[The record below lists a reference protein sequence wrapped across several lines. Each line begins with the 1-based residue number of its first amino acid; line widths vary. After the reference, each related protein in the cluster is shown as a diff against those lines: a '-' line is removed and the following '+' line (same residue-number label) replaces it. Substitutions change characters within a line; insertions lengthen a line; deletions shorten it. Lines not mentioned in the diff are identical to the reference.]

1 MRRTL
6 AVAVAALMV
15 LSGCAGFV
23 GSDTPAPDST
33 AAGTDAAD
41 DVSSPT
47 DTTDGTDSTGDSTD
61 DAPPAGDAPASDAMA
76 QSPPDPDTDRLGW
89 EGGYWYN
96 ETLTV
101 DQSDGLNESE
111 LDAVV
116 NRSMARVEHVRQ
128 LEFEGSVPVEVI
140 SRAEFRNQSTGSSA
154 NYPPQRR
161 AFDNAKFEALFMI
174 NESTDSIAVQN
185 TNTGASVG
193 GYYSPADRQIVVV
206 SENTTSPKLNEV
218 TLAQELFHALQD
230 QQFDLTRYNQST
242 REKHNAV
249 DGIVEGDGNYVDWLY
264 EQRCNAEWN
273 CLEDSARSGGGGGLA
288 NYGPYLIQY
297 QPYSDGPA
305 FVRQLRERGGWEAVN
320 AAYEN
325 PPAST
330 EQTIHPNRYPN
341 DTPVEPTVT
350 DRTSGTWQQL
360 EPEGRP
366 NYGELGEAG
375 VNAMLV
381 YPLYETQGQ
390 TQIIPA
396 RQWYNLN
403 ESGEIEQ
410 FDPFNYDHP
419 YTDGFRGDRFVAYQ
433 NDAGETGYVWKLVWD
448 NSSEANQF
456 LNGYERVLQFRS
468 AEEVQGASGPGTV
481 YRIAE
486 GDNGFADS
494 FRVVQNGDT
503 VYIVNAPTVE
513 QLSEVRS
520 TA

>member
-6 AVAVAALMV
+6 AVAVALLVV
-15 LSGCAGFV
+15 LSGCGGFV
-23 GSDTPAPDST
+23 GSEDPSST
-33 AAGTDAAD
+33 AE
-41 DVSSPT
+41 SPDTAT
-47 DTTDGTDSTGDSTD
+47 DTTSTSSDSTD
-61 DAPPAGDAPASDAMA
+61 DANSSGDAPPAGDAPNSGDGMA
-76 QSPPDPDTDRLGW
+76 ENPPDPESDRLGW

-96 ETLTV
+96 ETLDV

-111 LDAVV
+111 MEAVV
-116 NRSMARVEHVRQ
+116 NRSMARVEHIRG
-128 LEFEGSVPVEVI
+128 LEFEGTVPVEVI
-140 SRAEFRNQSTGSSA
+140 SREEFRNESTGSGGE
-154 NYPPQRR
+154 YPQQRR

-174 NESTDSIAVQN
+174 NESTDSVAVQN
-185 TNTGASVG
+185 TNTGSSVG
-193 GYYSPADRQIVVV
+193 GYYSPTDERIVIV

-218 TLAQELFHALQD
+218 TLSQELFHALQD
-230 QQFDLTRYNQST
+230 QQFDLASYNQST
-242 REKHNAV
+242 REQHNAV

-273 CLEDSARSGGGGGLA
+273 CLEDSASAGGGGELA

-320 AAYEN
+320 EAYEN

-330 EQTIHPNRYPN
+330 EQTIHPDRYP
-341 DTPVEPTVT
+341 DDRPVDPTVT

-381 YPLYETQGQ
+381 YPLYETEGE

-403 ESGEIEQ
+403 ESGEVNQ

-433 NDAGETGYVWKLVWD
+433 NDAGETGYVWKLAWD
-448 NSSEANQF
+448 NASQADEF
-456 LNGYERVLQFRS
+456 LDGYEQLLEFRS
-468 AEEVQGASGPGTV
+468 AEEVDDASGPGTV

-486 GDNGFADS
+486 DDNGFADA
-494 FRVVQNGDT
+494 FRVVQDGDT
-503 VYIVNAPTVE
+503 VYIVNAPTVD
-513 QLSEVRS
+513 QLSNVHATQS
-520 TA
+520 

>member
-6 AVAVAALMV
+6 AVVVAVLMV

-23 GSDTPAPDST
+23 GSENPTATPD
-33 AAGTDAAD
+33 GTDAVDDTSGTSDSAD
-41 DVSSPT
+41 GV
-47 DTTDGTDSTGDSTD
+47 DSTD
-61 DAPPAGDAPASDAMA
+61 DAPPAGDAPGSDSGDAMA
-76 QSPPDPDTDRLGW
+76 ENPPDPDSDKLGW

-96 ETLTV
+96 ETLSV

-111 LDAVV
+111 LNAVV
-116 NRSMARVEHVRQ
+116 NRSMARVEYIRG

-140 SRAEFRNQSTGSSA
+140 SRAEFRNQSSGNSA
-154 NYPPQRR
+154 DYPPQRR

-185 TNTGASVG
+185 TNTGSSVG
-193 GYYSPADRQIVVV
+193 GYYSPADEKIVIV

-218 TLAQELFHALQD
+218 TLSQELFHALQD
-230 QQFDLTRYNQST
+230 QKFDLTSYNQST

-264 EQRCNAEWN
+264 EQRCDAEWD
-273 CLEDSARSGGGGGLA
+273 CLEDSARGGGGGLA

-330 EQTIHPNRYPN
+330 EQVIHPNRYP
-341 DTPVEPTVT
+341 DDKPVEPKVT
-350 DRTSGTWQQL
+350 DRTSGTWQRL

-381 YPLYETQGQ
+381 YPIYETRGQ

-396 RQWYNLN
+396 RHWYNLN
-403 ESGEIEQ
+403 ESGEVEQ

-448 NSSEANQF
+448 NSSQATEF
-456 LNGYERVLQFRS
+456 LDGYERVLQFRS
-468 AEEVQGASGPGTV
+468 AEKVQDASGPGTV
-481 YRIAE
+481 YRIDE
-486 GDNGFADS
+486 GDNGFADA
-494 FRVVQNGDT
+494 FRVVQQGDT
-503 VYIVNAPTVE
+503 VYIVNAPTVDE
-513 QLSEVRS
+513 LSNVRS
-520 TA
+520 SQS

>member
-6 AVAVAALMV
+6 AVAVAVLMV

-23 GSDTPAPDST
+23 GSEESTPAAPDGADDTPSSA
-33 AAGTDAAD
+33 TDAAD
-41 DVSSPT
+41 SAA
-47 DTTDGTDSTGDSTD
+47 STD
-61 DAPPAGDAPASDAMA
+61 DAPPAGDAPGSGNAMA
-76 QSPPDPDTDRLGW
+76 QSPPDPDSDRLGW

-96 ETLTV
+96 ETLSV

-111 LDAVV
+111 LDTVV
-116 NRSMARVEHVRQ
+116 NRSMARVERIRG
-128 LEFEGSVPVEVI
+128 LEFEQSVPVEVI
-140 SRAEFRNQSTGSSA
+140 SRAEFRNQSAGGGA

-185 TNTGASVG
+185 SNTGASVG
-193 GYYSPADRQIVVV
+193 GYYSPAEKRIVIV

-218 TLAQELFHALQD
+218 TLSQELFHALQD

-242 REKHNAV
+242 QERHNAV
-249 DGIVEGDGNYVDWLY
+249 DGLVEGDGNYVDWLY
-264 EQRCNAEWN
+264 EQRCDGEWD
-273 CLEDSARSGGGGGLA
+273 CLEDSARGGGGDGLA

-330 EQTIHPNRYPN
+330 EQVIHPDRYPN
-341 DTPVEPTVT
+341 DTPVDPIVT

-381 YPLYETQGQ
+381 YPLYETKGQ

-396 RQWYNLN
+396 QQWYNLN
-403 ESGEIEQ
+403 ESGEVEE
-410 FDPFNYDHP
+410 FAPFNYDHP

-448 NSSEANQF
+448 NSSQAGEF
-456 LNGYERVLQFRS
+456 LDGYERLLQFRS
-468 AEEVQGASGPGTV
+468 AREVRDASGPGTV

-486 GDNGFADS
+486 GDNGFADA
-494 FRVVQNGDT
+494 FRVVHDGDT
-503 VYIVNAPTVE
+503 VYIVNAPTVD
-513 QLSEVRS
+513 QLSNVRATQS
-520 TA
+520 